1 MKSILCLFWVIGF
14 GLLLVYVT
22 SCTGSNGNHTNLC
35 TNATTQPVLNDTSE
49 AKAMRLMSA
58 IIAKD
63 KSSFKKFTLDNEQ
76 FVKYKS
82 LVLKKEVYLS
92 DSIEICFLQRVD
104 PSEVKTKSPS
114 QSICFNE
121 KSDSLNTFNN
131 YSQLLVKFPQS
142 RFVSIESDNFIE
154 YDVVTVAKTGKYIM
168 IGNYIKG
175 SSGFGAN
182 YLHIYVIER
191 VDRHLI
197 MHKCVDWKIQEIT
210 WLN

>member
-1 MKSILCLFWVIGF
+1 MPGF
-14 GLLLVYVT
+14 GALLLVYVS
-22 SCTGSNGNHTNLC
+22 SCTGSNGNDTNLC
-35 TNATTQPVLNDTSE
+35 TNATAQPVLKDTSE

-63 KSSFKKFTLDNEQ
+63 KSSFKKFTLDKEQ

-142 RFVSIESDNFIE
+142 RFVSIESDEFID
-154 YDVVTVAKTGKYIM
+154 YDVVTVAKTGKCIV

-175 SSGFGAN
+175 SSGSGAN

-191 VDRHLI
+191 ADRHLI
-197 MHKCVDWKIQEIT
+197 MHKRVDWKIQDIT
-210 WLN
+210 WLNK